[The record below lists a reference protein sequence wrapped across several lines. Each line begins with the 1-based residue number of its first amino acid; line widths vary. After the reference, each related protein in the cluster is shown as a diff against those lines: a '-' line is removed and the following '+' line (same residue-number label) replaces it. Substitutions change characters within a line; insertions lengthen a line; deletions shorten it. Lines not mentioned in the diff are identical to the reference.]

1 MWNSIPA
8 KSLKRLLLWKLIPAK
23 SFVKPKSQ
31 KSIHTK
37 CQEKNVWKFLP
48 KAERALSPLKV
59 RAGTNQSSS
68 CTELQNLPSWRKYDT
83 EKSGVLLSSMQNIG
97 GENDQNQPFWSIF
110 QNNLPLSVKVCL
122 KFWLYEVL
130 MGWAS
135 FMRRNVEILGQKR
148 TSFTK
153 I

>member
-1 MWNSIPA
+1 MKFNSCEIFEEVATVKINSCKVLCKA
-8 KSLKRLLLWKLIPAK
+8 KIAK
-23 SFVKPKSQ
+23 INSHKMSG
-31 KSIHTK
+31 
-37 CQEKNVWKFLP
+37 KNVWKFLS

-110 QNNLPLSVKVCL
+110 QNYLPLSVKVCL